1 MTVPQAPH
9 TCPLLRALSAKVSL
23 QGNLCILVCVRVVL
37 DQSHIG
43 SKSLT
48 LHSVCLA
55 EKKCILRMW
64 MCMGY
69 VGFDTQG
76 WWLGQAKAFLK
87 ATLNNFLFPGCES
100 SDKRLLF

>member
-1 MTVPQAPH
+1 
-9 TCPLLRALSAKVSL
+9 
-23 QGNLCILVCVRVVL
+23 
-37 DQSHIG
+37 
-43 SKSLT
+43 
-48 LHSVCLA
+48 
-55 EKKCILRMW
+55 MW